1 MTSRYN
7 YALCRSVTSRCPS
20 AVTSVHCFPHL
31 SFPFPS
37 FPYLFILLLRLPCTL
52 HLYPF
57 YAHLPSPHLPSLLII
72 SPLSLIRSGG
82 VQLTYRSPEGDVRIE
97 RHRVHGETSLHKR
110 RQRRRR
116 RRGWRRQGRKVHGKP
131 NATKSQPSSTAP
143 LPPRT
148 DSIPPLSAT

>member
-7 YALCRSVTSRCPS
+7 HALCRSVTSRCPS
-20 AVTSVHCFPHL
+20 SVTSVHCFPHL
-31 SFPFPS
+31 FFLSSSSYYFAYHIHFTS
-37 FPYLFILLLRLPCTL
+37 ILSVLMCP
-52 HLYPF
+52 PIF
-57 YAHLPSPHLPSLLII
+57 LLI
-72 SPLSLIRSGG
+72 SLIRSGG

-97 RHRVHGETSLHKR
+97 RHGVHGETSVHKR

-116 RRGWRRQGRKVHGKP
+116 RRWWRRQGRKVYGKP

-143 LPPRT
+143 LSPRT